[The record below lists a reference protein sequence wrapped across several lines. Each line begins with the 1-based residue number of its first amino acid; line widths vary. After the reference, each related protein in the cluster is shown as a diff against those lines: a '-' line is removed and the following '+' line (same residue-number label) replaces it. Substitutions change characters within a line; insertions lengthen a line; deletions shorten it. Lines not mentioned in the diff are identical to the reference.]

1 METELK
7 DLVGK
12 KINKVFINEMY
23 LKFET
28 DGGNFVYEVT
38 GDCCSYSFFYDFYGV
53 KNFLE
58 GGKVTEVKEV
68 ELDPTDLFVV
78 PDKGDVTAV
87 YGFAITTAPKEN
99 DYYGERTSVFSF
111 RNESNGYYGG
121 SIDKVED
128 REVLPEITDDVL
140 EVKEPSK

>member
-12 KINKVFINEMY
+12 KVNKIFLNQSY

-28 DGGNFVYEVT
+28 NEGNFVYTVE

-53 KNFLE
+53 KNIL
-58 GGKVTEVKEV
+58 GGKIKEIKTI
-68 ELDPTDLFVV
+68 ELHPTDLFVI
-78 PDKGDVTAV
+78 PDKGDCTSV
-87 YGFAITTAPKEN
+87 YGYSITLESKEG
-99 DYYGERTSVFSF
+99 DYYGESTAVFSF

-121 SIDKVED
+121 WIEKCED
-128 REVLPEITDDVL
+128 REVLPEINEDVI
-140 EVKEPSK
+140 EVKTS